1 MNLLQDMVR
10 DVVDRGVNYD
20 DALCALRLFARYYGG
35 QHIYIP
41 VHTETDLAVQIR
53 DVLAEAVGGATAERI
68 FNIIAALYGGVQ
80 HYIPLETRAFKKQ
93 IAIEVHDTYDGT
105 QECMRELCRK
115 YNCSLT
121 QIYRLWHAGKNRN
134 EADVLQS
141 AAAQQSFDF

>member
-41 VHTETDLAVQIR
+41 VHAETDLAVQIR
-53 DVLAEAVGGATAERI
+53 DVLAEAVGGTTAEQI

-121 QIYRLWHAGKNRN
+121 QIYRLWHAGKDKSQA
-134 EADVLQS
+134 EFLQG